1 MPGTLIIGRSSAM
14 FEQQTLL
21 MLNRAWGAAGFACGS
36 SSPELRK
43 LFQVPSLLGHEYTLT
58 SLDLDLPLTVSPS
71 MVSPTRRIIEAKL
84 GPVLEDEDAI
94 FRVAMT
100 AHELLENAAKY
111 ASDGKARLE
120 LSVTPREEGAIV
132 RVVVT
137 NNATQEHIA
146 ELGTCYAEMNAAKD
160 AMAHYFSLM
169 RMNAKAGALSRLGLA
184 RVRAEGEMD
193 IEVDVEGERV
203 KIVASGIV
211 AR

>member
-1 MPGTLIIGRSSAM
+1 VTP
-14 FEQQTLL
+14 
-21 MLNRAWGAAGFACGS
+21 
-36 SSPELRK
+36 
-43 LFQVPSLLGHEYTLT
+43 
-58 SLDLDLPLTVSPS
+58 LDLDLPLSVSPN

-84 GPVLEDEDAI
+84 GPVLDDEDAI

-120 LSVTPREEGAIV
+120 VSIKPRGDDAFV

-137 NNATQEHIA
+137 NNATREHIDQ
-146 ELGTCYAEMNAAKD
+146 LGACYAEMNANTD

-193 IEVDVEGERV
+193 IEVDVQGETV
-203 KIVASGIV
+203 KVVASGIV
-211 AR
+211 VR

>member
-1 MPGTLIIGRSSAM
+1 
-14 FEQQTLL
+14 
-21 MLNRAWGAAGFACGS
+21 
-36 SSPELRK
+36 
-43 LFQVPSLLGHEYTLT
+43 VT
-58 SLDLDLPLTVSPS
+58 SLDLDLPLSVSPN

-84 GPVLEDEDAI
+84 GPALDDEDAI

-120 LSVTPREEGAIV
+120 VSVQPRGDDAIV

-137 NNATQEHIA
+137 NNAAREHIDQ
-146 ELGTCYAEMNAAKD
+146 LGTCYAEMNANSD

-169 RMNAKAGALSRLGLA
+169 RLNAKAGAVSRLGLA

-193 IEVDVEGERV
+193 LEIDIQGETV
-203 KIVASGIV
+203 KVMASAIVV
-211 AR
+211 R